1 VVQDGEW
8 VEEALEEDGGGVS
21 DLEVLVMSGF
31 GLCGSQV
38 GIIVEGRLNKFG
50 GRLILVGG

>member
-1 VVQDGEW
+1 MVQDGEW